1 MFKFSADDIANQS
14 FQSKFRGYDADQ
26 VHEFLEGLAREWRQV
41 QDAVRRMQD
50 ELDEQTRELRDY
62 RRRERSLVEALEMA
76 RQVAEE
82 IRHQADRDAEL
93 VLAETE
99 LKAERML
106 TRAEQKVGQLRSEML
121 ELHQHRVRF
130 QSELKHMVESYG
142 AMIAHFEKRAEGV
155 EVLPP
160 IPGHAPSPISPPTE
174 ESAQAAE
181 SDDGEEV
188 EDDALVDE
196 RPRRHTSPGMMAGS
210 STSH

>member
-121 ELHQHRVRF
+121 ELH
-130 QSELKHMVESYG
+130 
-142 AMIAHFEKRAEGV
+142 
-155 EVLPP
+155 
-160 IPGHAPSPISPPTE
+160 
-174 ESAQAAE
+174 
-181 SDDGEEV
+181 
-188 EDDALVDE
+188 
-196 RPRRHTSPGMMAGS
+196 
-210 STSH
+210 

>member
-14 FQSKFRGYDADQ
+14 FQTRFRGYDADQ
-26 VHEFLEGLAREWRQV
+26 VHEFLEGLAREWRHV

-93 VLAETE
+93 VLADTE

-106 TRAEQKVGQLRSEML
+106 TRAEQKVSQLRSEML

-142 AMIAHFEKRAEGV
+142 SLITHFEKRTESM

-160 IPGHAPSPISPPTE
+160 IPGHAPSPVSPRIE
-174 ESAQAAE
+174 DERASAA
-181 SDDGEEV
+181 DGESV
-188 EDDALVDE
+188 EDEDVVED
-196 RPRRHTSPGMMAGS
+196 RPRHHTSPGMVAGS